1 MLKVNF
7 YILTLFHRCF
17 SKNTNLNWGRCYV
30 ANLYIITN
38 ISLRRPKKILYCSY
52 RPQFKT
58 MITNSS
64 LKKFSLGI
72 FTTLI

>member
-38 ISLRRPKKILYCSY
+38 ISLRRPKKNYIAVID
-52 RPQFKT
+52 R
-58 MITNSS
+58 N
-64 LKKFSLGI
+64 LKPWL
-72 FTTLI
+72 LIHH

>member
-38 ISLRRPKKILYCSY
+38 ISLRRPKKKFIL
-52 RPQFKT
+52 Q
-58 MITNSS
+58 
-64 LKKFSLGI
+64 L
-72 FTTLI
+72 